1 MSFLFSPKWG
11 LTFRVIPLVGL
22 IALLKFGAHHYN
34 LEFLSLSPLM
44 GALVSANIF
53 LIGFLISGVLSDY
66 KESEKLPGELAC
78 SLEVFIDEASIVG
91 ANKKSPVPEAL
102 TNHVRLLTGSIID
115 WLHKKEKTADILN
128 SISELN
134 HYFLELESLTQANFI
149 ARLKQEQSNLRRII
163 TRIHTIRETSFNK
176 AGYAIAE
183 ILSAILCFGLIIT
196 NITPYHESVFFVVF
210 VSFVLIY
217 MVNLIKEL
225 DNPFSYYD
233 KGNLTE
239 KISLRPLLNLQ
250 SRIGASGELPK
261 AN

>member
-1 MSFLFSPKWG
+1 MSLLFSPKWG

-22 IALLKFGAHHYN
+22 IIGLKFAAHYYG

-78 SLEVFIDEASIVG
+78 SLEVILDEAAIVA

-102 TNHVRLLTGSIID
+102 TAHIQNLTGAIID
-115 WLHKKEKTADILN
+115 WFHKKEKTADILGR
-128 SISELN
+128 ISELN
-134 HYFLELESLTQANFI
+134 SYFLELESLTQANFI
-149 ARLKQEQSNLRRII
+149 ARLKQEQGSLRRII

-183 ILSAILCFGLIIT
+183 ILSAILCFGLIVT
-196 NITPYHESVFFVVF
+196 NITPYHESVFFVAF

-225 DNPFSYYD
+225 DNPFSYYE

-250 SRIGASGELPK
+250 SRIGTSSDLTK
-261 AN
+261 AG